1 MAPAEENG
9 ENPVMIAQEVMTEN
23 STVGLTPVCAA
34 KPGTM
39 GYSVG
44 MTTPSVLEKKL
55 MIPAQ
60 TPVA

>member
-9 ENPVMIAQEVMTEN
+9 EKPVMIAHEVITEN
-23 STVGLTPVCAA
+23 STVGLTPVFVAR
-34 KPGTM
+34 PGTI
-39 GYSVG
+39 GYNVG

-60 TPVA
+60 IPVA